1 MVYRRIRDLRED
13 SDLKQK
19 TLAEYLN
26 CTQVCY
32 SQYEL
37 GKRDIPSEVL
47 IKLADYY
54 GTSIDYLLAR
64 TDVMTPCPKEGG
76 NMFKN
81 KNPDGTL
88 NLCGKNVA
96 RLRMAMRPKVSQN
109 KLAGLLQLAG
119 LDLEKNAVQRI
130 ESGQRFV
137 TDIELKKLAEVLG
150 VSTEE
155 LLS

>member
-1 MVYRRIRDLRED
+1 MLYRRIRDLRED
-13 SDLKQK
+13 LDLKQK

-26 CTQVCY
+26 CSQVCY
-32 SQYEL
+32 SQYER
-37 GKRDIPSEVL
+37 GNRDMPTDVL

-54 GTSIDYLLAR
+54 GTSIDYLLGR
-64 TDVMTPCPKEGG
+64 TDVMIPCPEEGG
-76 NMFKN
+76 NMFNN

-96 RLRMAMRPKVSQN
+96 RLRMAMQPKVSQN
-109 KLAGLLQLAG
+109 NLARLLQLAG

-150 VSTEE
+150 VSIEE
-155 LLS
+155 LMN